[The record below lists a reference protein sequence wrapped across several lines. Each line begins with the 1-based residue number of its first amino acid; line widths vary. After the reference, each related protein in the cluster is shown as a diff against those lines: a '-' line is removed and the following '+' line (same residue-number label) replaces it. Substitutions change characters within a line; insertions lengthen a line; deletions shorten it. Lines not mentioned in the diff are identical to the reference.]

1 MAAKRLQMKAA
12 KSDLV
17 LRMVDSFNRN
27 TVQAT
32 ITWHLNHKTNGKGR
46 FLDYQRSLETSLL
59 NAIPGFWT
67 INQFYTSVL
76 YSLETDGTRYD
87 DQRDERRISRSFIFV
102 RDGRNNLFQHEC
114 SEGHSFSL
122 HLHCAFGLASSKMCR
137 CRVGGEL
144 DGRGCELEE
153 GGVRGS
159 VGMGSRVD
167 RRKLLQ
173 KMIEMGEEAQRKL
186 TQSENQCRI
195 CVSYSRSSAG
205 VSFENLP
212 LMSLILKKVSVDY
225 PNVIYSLERVT
236 CDDQRVVFVILFSED
251 LNWVRIINSY
261 EPNIEVCR
269 EDNFMISRVNSQH
282 IMLDICGVCW
292 RGCLSGV

>member
-1 MAAKRLQMKAA
+1 
-12 KSDLV
+12 
-17 LRMVDSFNRN
+17 
-27 TVQAT
+27 
-32 ITWHLNHKTNGKGR
+32 
-46 FLDYQRSLETSLL
+46 
-59 NAIPGFWT
+59 
-67 INQFYTSVL
+67 
-76 YSLETDGTRYD
+76 
-87 DQRDERRISRSFIFV
+87 
-102 RDGRNNLFQHEC
+102 
-114 SEGHSFSL
+114 
-122 HLHCAFGLASSKMCR
+122 
-137 CRVGGEL
+137 
-144 DGRGCELEE
+144 
-153 GGVRGS
+153 
-159 VGMGSRVD
+159 
-167 RRKLLQ
+167 
-173 KMIEMGEEAQRKL
+173 MIEMGEEAQRKL

-292 RGCLSGV
+292 RDCLSGV